1 MKLRYKAYLGDA
13 VYAEWD
19 GHGRVVLTTEYA
31 EHATNTITLEPEV
44 LDALQQCLT
53 VKRGMDHR
61 KDA

>member
-1 MKLRYKAYLGDA
+1 MKLHYKAYLGDA

-19 GHGRVVLTTEYA
+19 ELGRVVLTTEYA
-31 EHATNTITLEPEV
+31 EHATNTITLVPEV

-53 VKRGMDHR
+53 VKRSMDHR